1 MPIVT
6 DNQTPSDITK
16 YATPFYLLQWAL
28 QFNEAGTCYE
38 ITLGNVTETLV
49 FSNESIT
56 FNTCTLLWTW
66 WLKNR
71 NPNKDTHF
79 NNEIHI
85 CIFYNKMDIVN
96 DHWMNPKQIT
106 KLNNYFFQNVHTMR
120 LLSFKPL
127 GPIIL
132 RYCTVLDPCL
142 IERTTTAGNFIVAAA
157 LISQLKRG
165 DIQITWAACI
175 SHMVQHKGIPYFW
188 PIIQG
193 TKFSFPS
200 DF

>member
-1 MPIVT
+1 MPIVS

-56 FNTCTLLWTW
+56 FNTCTLWWTW

-96 DHWMNPKQIT
+96 EHWMNPKQIM
-106 KLNNYFFQNVHTMR
+106 KLNNYFFPKCTYYEIA
-120 LLSFKPL
+120 FIKAL
-127 GPIIL
+127 GPHNSKIL
-132 RYCTVLDPCL
+132 HSAGSLPHKEDNHSREFHCCRCPHFTVG
-142 IERTTTAGNFIVAAA
+142 ER
-157 LISQLKRG
+157 R
-165 DIQITWAACI
+165 
-175 SHMVQHKGIPYFW
+175 H
-188 PIIQG
+188 
-193 TKFSFPS
+193 S
-200 DF
+200 DHLGCMYKPHGPA